1 MLLACRPWG
10 ARRVGLSLD
19 TTTVDS
25 WPPADLL
32 RAAIFF
38 EARDIMQL
46 SRDWWAVVLAVTA
59 ALFVKLGAL
68 PHVPW

>member
-1 MLLACRPWG
+1 
-10 ARRVGLSLD
+10 
-19 TTTVDS
+19 
-25 WPPADLL
+25 
-32 RAAIFF
+32 
-38 EARDIMQL
+38 MQL